1 VSGVDLDS
9 LVNVADFERVAA
21 ERLGAGPL
29 GYYAGGAGDERTLRE
44 NVAAFERYRLWPRVL
59 VDVSAVTT
67 RTTVLGREIE
77 MPVIVAPVAFQKV
90 AHPDGEAGMARAA
103 AAAGTIMCLSS
114 IATTGPADVAA
125 AAPGAARWFQLY
137 CFRDRGVTRALLDEA
152 VAHGFEA
159 IALTVDAPR
168 AGRRERDFRT
178 GFRVDATAPAV
189 AAAVGSDAV
198 LTPAEIFGLVDP
210 ALDWEDLERLASECE
225 LPVLVKGLVRGD
237 DAERAVEHGAAGVVV
252 SNHGGRQLDSAP
264 ATIDA
269 LSEVVE
275 AVGDR
280 VDVLMDGGVRR
291 GTDVVTA
298 LALGAKAVLVGRPAL
313 WGLAVAGEAGAA
325 RVLELLREEVELA
338 LVLCG
343 AASPAAL
350 TADLVRP
357 GPALGGS

>member
-1 VSGVDLDS
+1 MDLES
-9 LVNVADFERVAA
+9 LVNVADFERVAG
-21 ERLGAGPL
+21 ERLEAGPL
-29 GYYAGGAGDERTLRE
+29 GYYAGGAGDERTLRD
-44 NVAAFERYRLWPRVL
+44 NVAAFSRYRLWPRVL

-67 RTTVLGREIE
+67 RTSVLGREIE
-77 MPVIVAPVAFQKV
+77 MPLIVAPVAFQRL

-103 AAAGTIMCLSS
+103 AAAGTIMCLST
-114 IATTGPADVAA
+114 IATTAPAEVAA
-125 AAPGAARWFQLY
+125 EAPSAPRWFQLY

-152 VAHGFEA
+152 IANGYEA

-189 AAAVGSDAV
+189 AAAVGSDAA

-210 ALDWEDLERLASECE
+210 ALDWDELERLAGECE
-225 LPVLVKGLVRGD
+225 LPILVKGLVRAD
-237 DAERAVEHGAAGVVV
+237 DAERAVERGAAGVVV

-269 LSEVVE
+269 LGEVVE

-280 VDVLMDGGVRR
+280 AEVLMDGGVRR

-298 LALGAKAVLVGRPAL
+298 LAMGAKAVLVGRPAL
-313 WGLAVAGEAGAA
+313 WGLAVAGEAGAR

-343 AASPAAL
+343 ARSPGEL
-350 TADLVRP
+350 TRDLVRP
-357 GPALGGS
+357 AAS